1 MEIIEEGK
9 DCNNAVKN
17 KLDEK
22 PKCSETKHQ
31 SVVRRRRLKRSHR
44 LMEHEVSFS
53 DNYKH
58 YSQFDMYNKISMIF
72 GFIISNL

>member
-1 MEIIEEGK
+1 MEIIAVGK
-9 DCNNAVKN
+9 DRNNVVKN

-53 DNYKH
+53 NHYKH
-58 YSQFDMYNKISMIF
+58 YGYLDIYILRF
-72 GFIISNL
+72 L

>member
-44 LMEHEVSFS
+44 LMEREVSFS

-58 YSQFDMYNKISMIF
+58 YGHFDNLIR
-72 GFIISNL
+72 FI

>member
-9 DCNNAVKN
+9 DCNNVVKN

-53 DNYKH
+53 DNYKYYGH
-58 YSQFDMYNKISMIF
+58 FDIIIRFLRYSK
-72 GFIISNL
+72 

>member
-1 MEIIEEGK
+1 MEIIEVGK
-9 DCNNAVKN
+9 DSNNVGKD

-53 DNYKH
+53 NNYKH
-58 YSQFDMYNKISMIF
+58 YGQLDI
-72 GFIISNL
+72 